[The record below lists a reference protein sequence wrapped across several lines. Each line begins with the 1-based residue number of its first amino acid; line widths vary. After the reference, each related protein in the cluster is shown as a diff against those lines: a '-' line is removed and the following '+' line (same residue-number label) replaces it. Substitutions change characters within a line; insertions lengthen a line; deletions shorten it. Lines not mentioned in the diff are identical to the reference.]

1 MPAKIPRPIRNEV
14 ITKWLSGVGRDK
26 IAKDC
31 GISTG
36 MVSNITSSERTQ
48 GNFSPED
55 FDLIRQTALKL
66 KQEGLSLDKLVSPL
80 RLHSIIKNKNLK
92 EEQVERLIEALDVH
106 FFKKKGALT
115 EEFTDDIIKL
125 SEMSNKLNIPID
137 KLFEAV
143 LEKRREKAK
152 LIDEV
157 EDLKMEKLRAIQ
169 DSRITSKDLAEYKRH
184 RPIIEHCKKVEKL
197 FHLKDRECE
206 DLDKKLK
213 HEKLARIQEQF
224 LWEVNEDELQRVNM
238 TLKDNTKDFQP
249 IQPDELIEIVQQFLH
264 SPLKYKKEIA
274 NLSKLIKR
282 PKAGSEEAKFFGIP
296 GDSNII
302 ID

>member
-125 SEMSNKLNIPID
+125 SEMSNYYFASDTTAQRSLIAGI
-137 KLFEAV
+137 ESTT
-143 LEKRREKAK
+143 ESSRELGLSLDA
-152 LIDEV
+152 
-157 EDLKMEKLRAIQ
+157 
-169 DSRITSKDLAEYKRH
+169 AEEER
-184 RPIIEHCKKVEKL
+184 
-197 FHLKDRECE
+197 
-206 DLDKKLK
+206 
-213 HEKLARIQEQF
+213 
-224 LWEVNEDELQRVNM
+224 
-238 TLKDNTKDFQP
+238 
-249 IQPDELIEIVQQFLH
+249 IVQ
-264 SPLKYKKEIA
+264 
-274 NLSKLIKR
+274 
-282 PKAGSEEAKFFGIP
+282 
-296 GDSNII
+296 
-302 ID
+302 